1 MLIDRLI
8 EKTREIDSPIIVGI
22 DPVFEKLPE
31 EIREMAISRYGD
43 SERSRANAFVEFGK
57 AILDSVEGLAC
68 VVKPQLAYF
77 EVLGAAGIDAY
88 SEIVRYARCREFF
101 TIADA
106 KRGDIGSTSAAYAK
120 AFLGKTSL
128 EADFITVNPYL
139 GTDCLNEFV
148 KFVDAYDKGMFVL
161 VKTSNPSSSELQDL
175 RTEDGKKIYALM
187 GEMTENMSRERV
199 GKYGYSNIGAV
210 VGATHP
216 AELTELRALMP
227 SVPFLVPGYGAQ
239 GGTAKDVAGAFDG
252 SGNGAY
258 INSSRGIIYA
268 KEDGVGFMKAM
279 RNAAERMKAD
289 FKTLF

>member
-239 GGTAKDVAGAFDG
+239 GGTARDVAGAFDG

>member
-175 RTEDGKKIYALM
+175 RTEGGKTIYALM

-216 AELTELRALMP
+216 AEITELRALMP

-239 GGTAKDVAGAFDG
+239 GGTARDVAGAFDVH
-252 SGNGAY
+252 GNGAY